1 MPTYEFRCPVGHEC
15 EKFYRKMSEAPTSV
29 ECPTCGALAERRVS
43 GGAGLLFKGQG
54 FYITDYGK
62 DGKKDQR
69 AAAAKNNE
77 AKKPE
82 SSAPE
87 SSSGKDSSAPDTQKK
102 GGGDTSSGS
111 GGASTKRDSKP
122 E

>member
-29 ECPTCGALAERRVS
+29 ECPTCGALAERKVS

-69 AAAAKNNE
+69 AAAARNSE

-82 SSAPE
+82 SSAE
-87 SSSGKDSSAPDTQKK
+87 SSSGKESSTPDTKKK
-102 GGGDTSSGS
+102 GGGDTSSES